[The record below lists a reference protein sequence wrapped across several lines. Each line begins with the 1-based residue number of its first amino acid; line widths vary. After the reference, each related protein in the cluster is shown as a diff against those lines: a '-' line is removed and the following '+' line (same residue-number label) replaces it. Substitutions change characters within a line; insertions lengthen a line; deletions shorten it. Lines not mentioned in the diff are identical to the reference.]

1 MTQKIYLFIFALL
14 PLMGFSTTKIIVRQD
29 TVIPTNIDGNES
41 DTTYSFYVLEH
52 KPEFKGGIGGLM
64 KWIAEHTNYPK
75 EAKKKGITGKV
86 FVQFVIERDGS
97 VSNVKPVRKVNP
109 LLDEEAVRV
118 IKMMPKWKP
127 GKQRGKL
134 VRVMYQIPINFVL
147 DKQVPKK

>member
-29 TVIPTNIDGNES
+29 TVIPTNINGNEN
-41 DTTYSFYVLEH
+41 DTTYSFYVLEQ

-97 VSNVKPVRKVNP
+97 VSNVKLARKVNP

-127 GKQRGKL
+127 GKQRGKP

>member
-29 TVIPTNIDGNES
+29 TVIPTNIDGNEN
-41 DTTYSFYVLEH
+41 DTTFLICVIEH

-97 VSNVKPVRKVNP
+97 VSNVKLARKVNP

-127 GKQRGKL
+127 GKQRGKP

>member
-1 MTQKIYLFIFALL
+1 MTQKIYLLIFAPL

-29 TVIPTNIDGNES
+29 TVIPTNIDGNEN
-41 DTTYSFYVLEH
+41 DTTYSFYVLEQ

-97 VSNVKPVRKVNP
+97 VSNVKLARKVNP

-127 GKQRGKL
+127 GKQRGKP